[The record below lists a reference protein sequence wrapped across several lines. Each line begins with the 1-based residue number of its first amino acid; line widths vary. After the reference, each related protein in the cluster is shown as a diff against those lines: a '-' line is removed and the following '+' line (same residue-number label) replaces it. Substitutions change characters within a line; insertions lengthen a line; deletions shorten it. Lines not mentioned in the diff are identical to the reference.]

1 MSKQHKHNPQ
11 KYKWTKKKVFD
22 SFEKADELRKA
33 LEESGNLVK
42 VRRCGP
48 AGIKFKVT
56 VGSEIKTD
64 KKKKGE
70 KNATEQ

>member
-1 MSKQHKHNPQ
+1 MSKKHNPQ

-22 SFEKADELRKA
+22 SFEKADELRNA
-33 LEESGNLVK
+33 LKETETLVK

-48 AGIKFKVT
+48 AGTKFKVV

-64 KKKKGE
+64 KKKKGV
-70 KNATEQ
+70 KNAAE

>member
-11 KYKWTKKKVFD
+11 KYRWTKKKVFD
-22 SFEKADELRKA
+22 SFEKADELRNA
-33 LEESGNLVK
+33 LKEKEALVK

-48 AGIKFKVT
+48 AGTKFKVV

-70 KNATEQ
+70 KNATK

>member
-33 LEESGNLVK
+33 LKGSGELVK

-48 AGIKFKVT
+48 AGTKFKVV

-70 KNATEQ
+70 KNAAE